1 MIIFS
6 EEQKSNGT
14 KYIFWSSLDN
24 LAEHEGNSVG
34 DYSEKTL
41 EECHDLCNDNDRCN
55 SIAFKDGSCHL
66 KDKCIDP
73 SESQKFVEGWKTYY
87 KECNGKISNV
97 LFGYFH
103 FKFQIKITK
112 KWFLY
117 FNTFLY
123 L

>member
-1 MIIFS
+1 MIIFL
-6 EEQKSNGT
+6 EGQKSNGT

-97 LFGYFH
+97 LFGYFR
-103 FKFQIKITK
+103 
-112 KWFLY
+112 
-117 FNTFLY
+117 
-123 L
+123 